1 MDRESVGRWAG
12 QALEAAFQFLWGP
25 VMLALLLGAG
35 VWLTARTGC
44 LPLTRW
50 RAMWRRTFGD
60 LLAGRSSS
68 AGGLTPFQA
77 MSTALASTAG
87 TGNVTGV
94 AAALMAG
101 GPGAVFWMWVSAF
114 FGMAT
119 KYAEVVLAQRYRR
132 RDGQGGYRGGP
143 MYVLRDGLGLPRLAA
158 LFALAALPA
167 SVGMG
172 NMVQSAALAQAAHGL
187 WAVPVGRS
195 GLAAALI
202 TALVVAGGARAVAR
216 TAQTLVPCV
225 AGLYLLGALAVLAL
239 CCDRILPSLARIAQ
253 DAFALRPAAAGA
265 GGYALSQAL
274 RVGLARGA
282 FSNEA
287 GLGSASIA
295 HAAAGARE
303 PVEQGFWGAME
314 VFLDTLV
321 LCTLTA
327 LVILASG
334 AFDAWRAGA
343 AGGAETLAISAFTR
357 ALGPAGAWL
366 AGVCT
371 ILFALGS
378 LLGWCF
384 YGEQCCAYLFPGA
397 ARRARR
403 LFRAGYIAAVYGG
416 AVLRPAL
423 LWSLADLCNALMA
436 VPNLTALFLLSGT
449 VARMTRDYWSRHPA
463 RHPAPHPDSA
473 AGGPSCARR
482 RRGRGPQS
490 HNRPARG
497 AAGRRRSL

>member
-1 MDRESVGRWAG
+1 MVRESVGRWAG
-12 QALEAAFQFLWGP
+12 QALEAATRFLWGP
-25 VMLALLLGAG
+25 VMLVLLLGAG
-35 VWLTARTGC
+35 IFLTVRTGC

-50 RAMWRRTFGD
+50 RTIWRRTFGD
-60 LLAGRSSS
+60 LLAGRAVS

-77 MSTALASTAG
+77 MSTALASTVG
-87 TGNVTGV
+87 TGNVAGI

-101 GPGAVFWMWVSAF
+101 GPGAIFWMWVSAF

-119 KYAEVVLAQRYRR
+119 KYAEVVLAQLFRR
-132 RDGQGGYRGGP
+132 RDGRGGYCGGP
-143 MYVLRDGLGLPRLAA
+143 MYVLRDGLGRPRLAA

-167 SVGMG
+167 SLGMG
-172 NMVQSAALAQAAHGL
+172 NMVQSASLAQAAHKL
-187 WAVPVGRS
+187 WAVPAGRS
-195 GLAAALI
+195 GLIAALI

-216 TAQTLVPCV
+216 TAQTLVPCM
-225 AGLYLLGALAVLAL
+225 AGLYVLGALAVLVL
-239 CCDRILPSLARIAQ
+239 CRDQIVPSLARIVQ
-253 DAFALRPAAAGA
+253 GAFALRPAAAGA

-287 GLGSASIA
+287 GLGSAAIA

-334 AFDAWRAGA
+334 AFDAWRAGT
-343 AGGAETLAISAFTR
+343 AGGAAVLAMSAFTR
-357 ALGPAGAWL
+357 ALGPAGTWFV
-366 AGVCT
+366 GVCT

-384 YGEQCCAYLFPGA
+384 YGEQCCVYLFPGA

-403 LFRAGYIAAVYGG
+403 LFRAGYIAAVYAG
-416 AVLRPAL
+416 AVLQPAL

-436 VPNLTALFLLSGT
+436 VPNLIALFLLSGAVVRAT
-449 VARMTRDYWSRHPA
+449 KDYRSRHPD
-463 RHPAPHPDSA
+463 RLPPNRT
-473 AGGPSCARR
+473 GGPPCVRR
-482 RRGRGPQS
+482 PRGHGSQS
-490 HNRPARG
+490 RSRPVRG
-497 AAGRRRSL
+497 AAGRRCSL